1 MCCESI
7 TARNRSRA
15 VKISGGD
22 TLNRKVFNI
31 NNLKNC
37 LLIQR
42 WDGDIGIIDLEY
54 TIGTTEVIDYDF
66 YNIPVGSNIEF
77 IVGAG
82 RTYEKMSEN
91 KAMVFNKHKLKEDD
105 QSIFPLYNKEYAYSD
120 IHKNNDLI
128 FWDGKNLTDVMLDVC
143 NKKIPYMC
151 TNVCSLLLENR
162 DGYRTVD
169 RFDTLLSRGDTVELI
184 DKTGFITD
192 LTSEYD
198 IANMLKGEEIMY
210 FEHGPFNI
218 VYQPRKISVRNIPF

>member
-1 MCCESI
+1 M
-7 TARNRSRA
+7 
-15 VKISGGD
+15 
-22 TLNRKVFNI
+22 NRKEFNI

-37 LLIQR
+37 ILIQR

-77 IVGAG
+77 IAGVG
-82 RTYEKMSEN
+82 RTYERMSEDR
-91 KAMVFNKHKLKEDD
+91 AMAFNKHKLKEDD
-105 QSIFPLYNKEYAYSD
+105 QSIFSLYNKEYDYAD
-120 IHKNNDLI
+120 IHKNNELI
-128 FWDGKNLTDVMLDVC
+128 FWDGKTLTDVMLDVC
-143 NKKIPYMC
+143 NKKMPYMN
-151 TNVCSLLLENR
+151 TKVCSLLLENNS
-162 DGYRTVD
+162 GYITVG

-198 IANMLKGEEIMY
+198 IANMLKGEETMY

-218 VYQPRKISVRNIPF
+218 VYQPRKMRVSNIRF